1 MERLGNEELWMDL
14 EHEQR
19 LTAVEERS
27 KSNSHRLDK
36 LEESNEVISRLATSM
51 EVMANK
57 QEQVA
62 DTVDKLGRQGH
73 GSGTEAGEALGQVRG
88 KADLGN
94 CCRDRG
100 VRSGSNRAGLVFR
113 RDDYD

>member
-1 MERLGNEELWMDL
+1 MDL

-36 LEESNEVISRLATSM
+36 VEASTAAINRLATSM
-51 EVMANK
+51 EVLANK

-62 DTVDKLGRQGH
+62 DTVDRLDGRK
-73 GSGTEAGEALGQVRG
+73 TRKTLGQSCG
-88 KADLGN
+88 KADLGSRGRS
-94 CCRDRG
+94 CRLFP
-100 VRSGSNRAGLVFR
+100 GSNRAGLSDVFCILGVHHE
-113 RDDYD
+113 

>member
-57 QEQVA
+57 QEQLTSWTA
-62 DTVDKLGRQGH
+62 RSRLWN
-73 GSGTEAGEALGQVRG
+73 GSRGSAGT
-88 KADLGN
+88 
-94 CCRDRG
+94 
-100 VRSGSNRAGLVFR
+100 GSWKS
-113 RDDYD
+113 

>member
-1 MERLGNEELWMDL
+1 MDL

-27 KSNSHRLDK
+27 KSNSHRLNK

-51 EVMANK
+51 EVMASK

-62 DTVDKLGRQGH
+62 DTVDKLDGKVTALEGKPGKRWDNLV
-73 GSGTEAGEALGQVRG
+73 EKLIWAVVAAVAGFFLAQIGLG
-88 KADLGN
+88 
-94 CCRDRG
+94 
-100 VRSGSNRAGLVFR
+100 
-113 RDDYD
+113 

>member
-1 MERLGNEELWMDL
+1 MDL

-19 LTAVEERS
+19 LTAVEERA

-36 LEESNEVISRLATSM
+36 VEASTEAITRLATCSCLLARPSM

-62 DTVDKLGRQGH
+62 DTVDRLDGKVTALEGKPGKRWDNLVEKLIWAVVAAV
-73 GSGTEAGEALGQVRG
+73 AGFFLAQIGLG
-88 KADLGN
+88 
-94 CCRDRG
+94 
-100 VRSGSNRAGLVFR
+100 
-113 RDDYD
+113 

>member
-1 MERLGNEELWMDL
+1 MDL

-57 QEQVA
+57 KVNIDAVLYESVA
-62 DTVDKLGRQGH
+62 QWQIKIW
-73 GSGTEAGEALGQVRG
+73 
-88 KADLGN
+88 
-94 CCRDRG
+94 
-100 VRSGSNRAGLVFR
+100 
-113 RDDYD
+113 

>member
-1 MERLGNEELWMDL
+1 MDL

-36 LEESNEVISRLATSM
+36 LEESNEV
-51 EVMANK
+51 MANK

-62 DTVDKLGRQGH
+62 DTVDKLDGKV
-73 GSGTEAGEALGQVRG
+73 TALERKPG
-88 KADLGN
+88 KRWDGFVEKLIWAIAAAIVGFVLAQIGLG
-94 CCRDRG
+94 
-100 VRSGSNRAGLVFR
+100 
-113 RDDYD
+113 

>member
-1 MERLGNEELWMDL
+1 MADAGKTRIKKNDEVKPMDL

-27 KSNSHRLDK
+27 KSNTKRIDK
-36 LEESNEVISRLATSM
+36 LEESTEAITRLATSM

-62 DTVDKLGRQGH
+62 DTVDKLDGKV
-73 GSGTEAGEALGQVRG
+73 TALEAKPAKRWDGIVDKIIWAVVAAVIGFLLAQI
-88 KADLGN
+88 
-94 CCRDRG
+94 
-100 VRSGSNRAGLVFR
+100 GL
-113 RDDYD
+113 